1 MMIDTSRRT
10 TEPRWLIWAREMLA
24 FAQTGLAFT
33 RDQYNRQRYE
43 RPLALAAQDHGR
55 ATPAWR
61 AVTDIELVHRVGGRA
76 REAANYR
83 SGTSSRTDLTLAAR
97 QLAQDIP
104 QVVPHLLT
112 LLRRKCLCELLDR
125 PAPKRLDLRHQSR
138 ERSPGR
144 RSLQGSGSKL
154 NPPAEFRLRGVADF
168 GFDHGPSG
176 HAGITALKSGN
187 VWQIV
192 QPSRM

>member
-61 AVTDIELVHRVGGRA
+61 AVQYIELVHRVGGRA
-76 REAANYR
+76 REAAIIGR
-83 SGTSSRTDLTLAAR
+83 AR
-97 QLAQDIP
+97 
-104 QVVPHLLT
+104 
-112 LLRRKCLCELLDR
+112 R
-125 PAPKRLDLRHQSR
+125 
-138 ERSPGR
+138 
-144 RSLQGSGSKL
+144 
-154 NPPAEFRLRGVADF
+154 
-168 GFDHGPSG
+168 
-176 HAGITALKSGN
+176 AGQT
-187 VWQIV
+187 
-192 QPSRM
+192 

>member
-61 AVTDIELVHRVGGRA
+61 AVQYIELVHRVGGRA

-104 QVVPHLLT
+104 QVVRHLLT
-112 LLRRKCLCELLDR
+112 LLRREGLCELLDR
-125 PAPKRLDLRHQSR
+125 AAPKRLDLRHQPGELVLILRLFGIGHTLNLATDGACSNPAIASIFRAETLPPISTDRR
-138 ERSPGR
+138 EGARC
-144 RSLQGSGSKL
+144 K
-154 NPPAEFRLRGVADF
+154 VAVA
-168 GFDHGPSG
+168 S
-176 HAGITALKSGN
+176 
-187 VWQIV
+187 
-192 QPSRM
+192 